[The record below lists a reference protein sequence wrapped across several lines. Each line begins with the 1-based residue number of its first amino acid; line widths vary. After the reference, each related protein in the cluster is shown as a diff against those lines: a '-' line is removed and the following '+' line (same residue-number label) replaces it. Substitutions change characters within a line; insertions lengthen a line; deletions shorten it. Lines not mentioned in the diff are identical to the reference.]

1 MKNDLQKMCE
11 TLAATSLG
19 ISDDNIKLAMWK
31 ELCTAFKQSLNSNDS
46 NDLEDIGDICKKISE
61 DAKISSD
68 EILKTSGD
76 DTKSVPDENISE
88 IAKEID
94 NTDSIEDT
102 QNTQNAQDTQNTQN
116 TQDTTNDNSACDTQA
131 ENAIPENAMA
141 GSTSSLNQDDDQV
154 SIDDEFEE
162 FCDSRKS
169 DILTQDNEAYIGN
182 SKDVIDDKS
191 KDIKSDTDNTDNTD
205 NTDTKD
211 VNLELKEWTES
222 SAEFIDNS
230 IKEFVTPDLE
240 KWKFLTGLC
249 SKRSGKLARVFNTDT
264 PVFDSG
270 YNLLSCE
277 FIDKDGN
284 TAGVVN
290 EFSEFWDGQ
299 YKLLTADEAN
309 LKKVNINSLLDI
321 TKNAVVV
328 PFAKEND
335 SGEIV
340 TDAEIFNRE
349 KEYAKKYFRYYKDF
363 TTSADDPG
371 FDDNAYNAV
380 VGSNEGHRILMAID
394 KITDRFTL
402 VDMLEK
408 FIMKFP
414 NLISLIWLIGSDE
427 ELNSMYLPNTTGFF
441 NQNPLRMFEYSVN
454 AVKNDEVDLSLPTR
468 EALSLDN
475 WIMIYCYITKR
486 CGDIWFTYPSR
497 QMNKKF

>member
-1 MKNDLQKMCE
+1 MKKDLQKMCE
-11 TLAATSLG
+11 TFAAMSLG
-19 ISDDNIKLAMWK
+19 IDDDNVKLDMWK
-31 ELCTAFKQSLNSNDS
+31 ELCSAFKQSLNSDDS
-46 NDLEDIGDICKKISE
+46 NNLEEIGDICKKMSRN
-61 DAKISSD
+61 AKSSAD
-68 EILKTSGD
+68 KILKTSGD
-76 DTKSVPDENISE
+76 DTCAENVTGVAESTE
-88 IAKEID
+88 DVD
-94 NTDSIEDT
+94 NTKEAENNQSLS
-102 QNTQNAQDTQNTQN
+102 
-116 TQDTTNDNSACDTQA
+116 DNSACDKQA
-131 ENAIPENAMA
+131 ENVMA
-141 GSTSSLNQDDDQV
+141 DGTSSLNQDDTQF
-154 SIDDEFEE
+154 SIDDGFEE
-162 FCDSRKS
+162 FCDSGKS
-169 DILTQDNEAYIGN
+169 NIPPKDSTQDNDADIGN
-182 SKDVIDDKS
+182 SKDVT
-191 KDIKSDTDNTDNTD
+191 SDTDNP
-205 NTDTKD
+205 DTKD

-222 SAEFIDNS
+222 TALFIDNS

-240 KWKFLTGLC
+240 KWKFSTGLC

-264 PVFDSG
+264 PLFESG
-270 YNLLSCE
+270 YNLLNCE

-290 EFSEFWDGQ
+290 EFSEFWEAQ
-299 YKLLTADEAN
+299 YKLLTNDEAN

-328 PFAKEND
+328 PFAKENE

-363 TTSADDPG
+363 TTSADDPA

-454 AVKNDEVDLSLPTR
+454 AVKNDDVDLSLPTR

>member
-1 MKNDLQKMCE
+1 MKKDLQKMCE
-11 TLAATSLG
+11 TFAAMSLG
-19 ISDDNIKLAMWK
+19 IDDDNIKLDMWK
-31 ELCTAFKQSLNSNDS
+31 ELCSAFKQSLSSNDI
-46 NDLEDIGDICKKISE
+46 NDLEDISDIPGKMSRN
-61 DAKISSD
+61 AKSSAD
-68 EILKTSGD
+68 KILKTSGD
-76 DTKSVPDENISE
+76 DTAAENVTGVAESTE
-88 IAKEID
+88 DVD
-94 NTDSIEDT
+94 NTKEAENNQSLS
-102 QNTQNAQDTQNTQN
+102 
-116 TQDTTNDNSACDTQA
+116 DNSACDTQA
-131 ENAIPENAMA
+131 ENVMA
-141 GSTSSLNQDDDQV
+141 GGTSSLNQDDAQF

-162 FCDSRKS
+162 FCDSGKS
-169 DILTQDNEAYIGN
+169 NILPKDNVADIGN
-182 SKDVIDDKS
+182 SKDVTS
-191 KDIKSDTDNTDNTD
+191 NTDNP
-205 NTDTKD
+205 DTKD
-211 VNLELKEWTES
+211 INLELKEWTGS
-222 SAEFIDNS
+222 TTEFVDNS

-240 KWKFLTGLC
+240 KWKFSTGLC

-264 PVFDSG
+264 PVFESG
-270 YNLLSCE
+270 YNLLNCE

-299 YKLLTADEAN
+299 YKLLTNDEAN

-328 PFAKEND
+328 PFAKENE

>member
-1 MKNDLQKMCE
+1 M
-11 TLAATSLG
+11 
-19 ISDDNIKLAMWK
+19 
-31 ELCTAFKQSLNSNDS
+31 
-46 NDLEDIGDICKKISE
+46 
-61 DAKISSD
+61 
-68 EILKTSGD
+68 
-76 DTKSVPDENISE
+76 
-88 IAKEID
+88 
-94 NTDSIEDT
+94 
-102 QNTQNAQDTQNTQN
+102 
-116 TQDTTNDNSACDTQA
+116 
-131 ENAIPENAMA
+131 
-141 GSTSSLNQDDDQV
+141 
-154 SIDDEFEE
+154 
-162 FCDSRKS
+162 
-169 DILTQDNEAYIGN
+169 
-182 SKDVIDDKS
+182 
-191 KDIKSDTDNTDNTD
+191 
-205 NTDTKD
+205 
-211 VNLELKEWTES
+211 ELKEWTGS
-222 SAEFIDNS
+222 TTEFVDNS

-240 KWKFLTGLC
+240 KWKFSTGLC

-264 PVFDSG
+264 PVFESG
-270 YNLLSCE
+270 YNLLNCE

-299 YKLLTADEAN
+299 YKLLTNDEAN

-328 PFAKEND
+328 PFAKENE

-371 FDDNAYNAV
+371 FDENAYNAV

>member
-1 MKNDLQKMCE
+1 MCE
-11 TLAATSLG
+11 TFAAMSLG
-19 ISDDNIKLAMWK
+19 IDDDNIKLDMWK
-31 ELCTAFKQSLNSNDS
+31 ELCSAFKQSLSSNDI
-46 NDLEDIGDICKKISE
+46 NDLEDISDIPGKMSRN
-61 DAKISSD
+61 AKSSAD
-68 EILKTSGD
+68 KILKTSGD
-76 DTKSVPDENISE
+76 DTAAENVTGVAESTE
-88 IAKEID
+88 DVD
-94 NTDSIEDT
+94 NTKEAENNQSLS
-102 QNTQNAQDTQNTQN
+102 
-116 TQDTTNDNSACDTQA
+116 DNSACDTQA
-131 ENAIPENAMA
+131 ENVMPD
-141 GSTSSLNQDDDQV
+141 GTSSLNQDDAQF

-162 FCDSRKS
+162 FCDSGKS
-169 DILTQDNEAYIGN
+169 NILPKDNVADIGN
-182 SKDVIDDKS
+182 SKDVTS
-191 KDIKSDTDNTDNTD
+191 NTDNP
-205 NTDTKD
+205 DTKD
-211 VNLELKEWTES
+211 INLELKEWTGS
-222 SAEFIDNS
+222 TTEFVDNS

-240 KWKFLTGLC
+240 KWKFSTGLC

-264 PVFDSG
+264 PLFESG
-270 YNLLSCE
+270 YNLLNCE

-299 YKLLTADEAN
+299 YKLLTNDEAN

-328 PFAKEND
+328 PFAKENE

-371 FDDNAYNAV
+371 FDENAYNAV

>member
-1 MKNDLQKMCE
+1 MKKDLQKMCE
-11 TLAATSLG
+11 TFAAMSLG
-19 ISDDNIKLAMWK
+19 IDDDNIKLDMWK
-31 ELCTAFKQSLNSNDS
+31 ELCSAFKQSLSSNDI
-46 NDLEDIGDICKKISE
+46 NDLEDISDIPGKMSRN
-61 DAKISSD
+61 AKSSAD
-68 EILKTSGD
+68 KILKTSGD
-76 DTKSVPDENISE
+76 DTAAENVTGVAESTE
-88 IAKEID
+88 DVD
-94 NTDSIEDT
+94 NTKEAENNQSLS
-102 QNTQNAQDTQNTQN
+102 
-116 TQDTTNDNSACDTQA
+116 DNSACDTQA
-131 ENAIPENAMA
+131 ENVMA
-141 GSTSSLNQDDDQV
+141 DGTSSLNQDDAQF

-162 FCDSRKS
+162 FCDSGKS
-169 DILTQDNEAYIGN
+169 NILPKDNVADIGN
-182 SKDVIDDKS
+182 SKDVTS
-191 KDIKSDTDNTDNTD
+191 NTDNP
-205 NTDTKD
+205 DTKD
-211 VNLELKEWTES
+211 VNLELKEWTGS
-222 SAEFIDNS
+222 TALFIDNS

-240 KWKFLTGLC
+240 KWKFSTGLC

-264 PVFDSG
+264 PLFESG
-270 YNLLSCE
+270 YNLLNCE

-290 EFSEFWDGQ
+290 EFSEFWDTQ
-299 YKLLTADEAN
+299 YKLLTNDEAN

-328 PFAKEND
+328 PFAKENE

>member
-1 MKNDLQKMCE
+1 MKKDLQKMCE
-11 TLAATSLG
+11 TFAAMSLG
-19 ISDDNIKLAMWK
+19 IDDDNIKLDMWK
-31 ELCTAFKQSLNSNDS
+31 ELCSAFKQSLSSNDI
-46 NDLEDIGDICKKISE
+46 NDLEDISDIPGKMSRN
-61 DAKISSD
+61 AKSSAD
-68 EILKTSGD
+68 KILKTSGD
-76 DTKSVPDENISE
+76 DTAAENVTGVAESTE
-88 IAKEID
+88 DVD
-94 NTDSIEDT
+94 NTKEAENNQSLS
-102 QNTQNAQDTQNTQN
+102 
-116 TQDTTNDNSACDTQA
+116 DNSACDTQA
-131 ENAIPENAMA
+131 ENVMPD
-141 GSTSSLNQDDDQV
+141 GTSSLNQDDAQF

-162 FCDSRKS
+162 FCDSGKS
-169 DILTQDNEAYIGN
+169 NILPKDNVADIGN
-182 SKDVIDDKS
+182 SKDVTS
-191 KDIKSDTDNTDNTD
+191 NTDNP
-205 NTDTKD
+205 DTKD
-211 VNLELKEWTES
+211 INLELKEWTGS
-222 SAEFIDNS
+222 TTEFVDNS

-240 KWKFLTGLC
+240 KWKFSTGLC

-264 PVFDSG
+264 PLFESG
-270 YNLLSCE
+270 YNLLNCE

-299 YKLLTADEAN
+299 YKLLTNDEAN

-328 PFAKEND
+328 PFAKENE

-371 FDDNAYNAV
+371 FDENAYNAV

>member
-1 MKNDLQKMCE
+1 MCE
-11 TLAATSLG
+11 TFAAMSLG
-19 ISDDNIKLAMWK
+19 IDDDNVKLDMWK
-31 ELCTAFKQSLNSNDS
+31 ELCSAFKQSLNSDDI
-46 NDLEDIGDICKKISE
+46 NDLEDISDIPGKMSRN
-61 DAKISSD
+61 AKSSAD
-68 EILKTSGD
+68 KILKTSGD
-76 DTKSVPDENISE
+76 DTAAENVTGVAESTE
-88 IAKEID
+88 DVD
-94 NTDSIEDT
+94 NTKEAENNQSLS
-102 QNTQNAQDTQNTQN
+102 
-116 TQDTTNDNSACDTQA
+116 DNSACDKQA
-131 ENAIPENAMA
+131 ENVMA
-141 GSTSSLNQDDDQV
+141 DGTSSLNQDDAQF
-154 SIDDEFEE
+154 SIDDGFEE
-162 FCDSRKS
+162 FCDSGKS
-169 DILTQDNEAYIGN
+169 NIPPKDSTQDNDADIGN
-182 SKDVIDDKS
+182 SKDVT
-191 KDIKSDTDNTDNTD
+191 SDTDNP
-205 NTDTKD
+205 DTKD

-222 SAEFIDNS
+222 TALFIDNS

-240 KWKFLTGLC
+240 KWKFSTGLC

-264 PVFDSG
+264 PLFESG
-270 YNLLSCE
+270 YNLLNCE

-290 EFSEFWDGQ
+290 EFSEFWEAQ
-299 YKLLTADEAN
+299 YKLLTNDEAN

-328 PFAKEND
+328 PFAKENE

-363 TTSADDPG
+363 TTSADDPA

-427 ELNSMYLPNTTGFF
+427 ELNSIYLPNTTGFF

>member
-1 MKNDLQKMCE
+1 MKKDLQKMCE
-11 TLAATSLG
+11 TFAATLLG

-31 ELCTAFKQSLNSNDS
+31 ELCSAFKQSLNSDDS
-46 NDLEDIGDICKKISE
+46 NDLECIGDIPEKISR
-61 DAKISSD
+61 DAKSSAD
-68 EILKTSGD
+68 KILKTSGN
-76 DTKSVPDENISE
+76 DTSSASDENTAE
-88 IAKEID
+88 IAKNID
-94 NTDSIEDT
+94 KTESIEDT
-102 QNTQNAQDTQNTQN
+102 QD

-131 ENAIPENAMA
+131 ENAIFENAMA
-141 GSTSSLNQDDDQV
+141 GSTSSLNQDDAQF
-154 SIDDEFEE
+154 SIDDDFEE
-162 FCDSRKS
+162 FCDSGKS
-169 DILTQDNEAYIGN
+169 NILPKDNMPDNDADIGN
-182 SKDVIDDKS
+182 SKDVA
-191 KDIKSDTDNTDNTD
+191 SDTDNP
-205 NTDTKD
+205 DTKD
-211 VNLELKEWTES
+211 INLELKEWTGS
-222 SAEFIDNS
+222 NAEFIDNS

-240 KWKFLTGLC
+240 KWKFSTGLC

-264 PVFDSG
+264 PLFESG
-270 YNLLSCE
+270 YNLLNCE

-290 EFSEFWDGQ
+290 EFSEFWDSQ
-299 YKLLTADEAN
+299 YKLLTTDETN

-328 PFAKEND
+328 PFAKENET
-335 SGEIV
+335 GEIV

-363 TTSADDPG
+363 TTSADDPA
-371 FDDNAYNAV
+371 FDENAYNAV

-394 KITDRFTL
+394 RITDRFTL
-402 VDMLEK
+402 ADMLEK

-414 NLISLIWLIGSDE
+414 NLISLIWLIGSDD

-441 NQNPLRMFEYSVN
+441 NQNPLRIFEYSVN
-454 AVKNDEVDLSLPTR
+454 SVKNDEVDLSLPTR

>member
-1 MKNDLQKMCE
+1 MKKDLQKMCE

-31 ELCTAFKQSLNSNDS
+31 ELCSAFKQSLNSDDS
-46 NDLEDIGDICKKISE
+46 NNLEEIGDICKKMSE
-61 DAKISSD
+61 DAKISAD

-76 DTKSVPDENISE
+76 DTKSVSDENTSE

-102 QNTQNAQDTQNTQN
+102 QNTQD
-116 TQDTTNDNSACDTQA
+116 TQDTTNDNSACDKQA
-131 ENAIPENAMA
+131 ENAMA
-141 GSTSSLNQDDDQV
+141 VSTSSLNQDDAQF
-154 SIDDEFEE
+154 SIDDDFEE
-162 FCDSRKS
+162 FCDSGKS
-169 DILTQDNEAYIGN
+169 NILPKDNIPDNDADIGN
-182 SKDVIDDKS
+182 SKDVT
-191 KDIKSDTDNTDNTD
+191 SDTDNP
-205 NTDTKD
+205 DTKD
-211 VNLELKEWTES
+211 VNLELKEWTGS
-222 SAEFIDNS
+222 TTEFVDNS

-240 KWKFLTGLC
+240 KWKFSTGLC

-264 PVFDSG
+264 PLFESG
-270 YNLLSCE
+270 YNLLGCE
-277 FIDKDGN
+277 FIDKDKN
-284 TAGVVN
+284 AAGVVN

-299 YKLLTADEAN
+299 YKLLTNDEAN

-328 PFAKEND
+328 PFAKENET
-335 SGEIV
+335 GEIV
-340 TDAEIFNRE
+340 TDTEIFNRE

-363 TTSADDPG
+363 TTSADEPG
-371 FDDNAYNAV
+371 FDESAYNAV

-394 KITDRFTL
+394 RITDRFTL
-402 VDMLEK
+402 ADMLEK

-454 AVKNDEVDLSLPTR
+454 AVKNDEIDLSLPTR

>member
-1 MKNDLQKMCE
+1 MKKDLQKMCE
-11 TLAATSLG
+11 TFAAMSLG
-19 ISDDNIKLAMWK
+19 IDDDNVKLDMWK
-31 ELCTAFKQSLNSNDS
+31 ELCSAFKQSLSSNDI
-46 NDLEDIGDICKKISE
+46 NDLEDISDIPGKMSRN
-61 DAKISSD
+61 AKSSAD
-68 EILKTSGD
+68 KILKTSGD
-76 DTKSVPDENISE
+76 DTAAENVTGVAESTE
-88 IAKEID
+88 DVD
-94 NTDSIEDT
+94 NTKEAENNQSLS
-102 QNTQNAQDTQNTQN
+102 
-116 TQDTTNDNSACDTQA
+116 DNSACDTQA
-131 ENAIPENAMA
+131 ENVMPD
-141 GSTSSLNQDDDQV
+141 GTSSLNQDDAQF

-162 FCDSRKS
+162 FCDSGKS
-169 DILTQDNEAYIGN
+169 NILPKDNVADIGN
-182 SKDVIDDKS
+182 SKDVT
-191 KDIKSDTDNTDNTD
+191 SDTDNP
-205 NTDTKD
+205 DTKD

-222 SAEFIDNS
+222 TALFIDNS

-240 KWKFLTGLC
+240 KWKFSTGLC

-264 PVFDSG
+264 PLFESG
-270 YNLLSCE
+270 YNLLNCE

-290 EFSEFWDGQ
+290 EFSEFWEAQ
-299 YKLLTADEAN
+299 YKLLTNDEAN

-328 PFAKEND
+328 PFAKENE

-349 KEYAKKYFRYYKDF
+349 KEYAKKYFRYYRDF

-371 FDDNAYNAV
+371 FDENAYNAV

-441 NQNPLRMFEYSVN
+441 NQNPLRMFEYSLN

>member
-1 MKNDLQKMCE
+1 MKQDLQKMCE
-11 TLAATSLG
+11 TFAAMSLG
-19 ISDDNIKLAMWK
+19 IDDDNIKLDMWK
-31 ELCTAFKQSLNSNDS
+31 ELCSAFKQSLSSNDI
-46 NDLEDIGDICKKISE
+46 NDLEDISDIPGKMSRN
-61 DAKISSD
+61 AKSSAD
-68 EILKTSGD
+68 KILKTSGD
-76 DTKSVPDENISE
+76 DTAAENVTGVAESTE
-88 IAKEID
+88 DVD
-94 NTDSIEDT
+94 NTKEAENNQSLS
-102 QNTQNAQDTQNTQN
+102 
-116 TQDTTNDNSACDTQA
+116 DNSACDTQA
-131 ENAIPENAMA
+131 ENVMA
-141 GSTSSLNQDDDQV
+141 DGTSSLNQDDAQF

-162 FCDSRKS
+162 FCDSGKS
-169 DILTQDNEAYIGN
+169 NILPKDNVADIGN
-182 SKDVIDDKS
+182 SKDV
-191 KDIKSDTDNTDNTD
+191 TTNTDNP
-205 NTDTKD
+205 DTKD
-211 VNLELKEWTES
+211 VNLELKEWTGS
-222 SAEFIDNS
+222 TALFIDNS

-240 KWKFLTGLC
+240 KWKFSTGLC

-264 PVFDSG
+264 PLFESG
-270 YNLLSCE
+270 YNLLNCE

-290 EFSEFWDGQ
+290 EFSEFWDAQ
-299 YKLLTADEAN
+299 YKLLTNDEAN

-328 PFAKEND
+328 PFAKENE

-454 AVKNDEVDLSLPTR
+454 SVKNDEVDLSLPTR

>member
-1 MKNDLQKMCE
+1 MKKDLQKMCE
-11 TLAATSLG
+11 TFAAMSLG
-19 ISDDNIKLAMWK
+19 IDDDNVKLDMWK
-31 ELCTAFKQSLNSNDS
+31 ELCSAFKQSLSSNDI
-46 NDLEDIGDICKKISE
+46 NDLVDISDIPGKMSRN
-61 DAKISSD
+61 AKSSAD
-68 EILKTSGD
+68 KILKTSGD
-76 DTKSVPDENISE
+76 DTKSVSDENTSE

-102 QNTQNAQDTQNTQN
+102 QD
-116 TQDTTNDNSACDTQA
+116 TQDTTNDNSACDKQA
-131 ENAIPENAMA
+131 ENVMA
-141 GSTSSLNQDDDQV
+141 DGTSSLNQDDAQF
-154 SIDDEFEE
+154 SIDDDFEE
-162 FCDSRKS
+162 FCDTSKS
-169 DILTQDNEAYIGN
+169 DILPKCNDADVGN
-182 SKDVIDDKS
+182 SKDVIEDKS
-191 KDIKSDTDNTDNTD
+191 KDVEKDIDIKDI
-205 NTDTKD
+205 
-211 VNLELKEWTES
+211 NLELKEWTGS
-222 SAEFIDNS
+222 TTEFVDNS

-264 PVFDSG
+264 PLFESG
-270 YNLLSCE
+270 YNLLNCE

-299 YKLLTADEAN
+299 YKLLTNDEAN

-328 PFAKEND
+328 PFAKENE

-340 TDAEIFNRE
+340 TDTEIFNRE

-363 TTSADDPG
+363 TTSADEPG
-371 FDDNAYNAV
+371 FDESAYNAV

-394 KITDRFTL
+394 RITDRFTL
-402 VDMLEK
+402 ADMLEK

-441 NQNPLRMFEYSVN
+441 NQNPLRIFEYSVN
-454 AVKNDEVDLSLPTR
+454 SVKNDEVDLSLPTR

>member
-1 MKNDLQKMCE
+1 MKKDLQKMCE

-31 ELCTAFKQSLNSNDS
+31 ELCSAFKQSLASDDSDS
-46 NDLEDIGDICKKISE
+46 NDLECIGDIPEKISQ
-61 DAKISSD
+61 DAKSSAD
-68 EILKTSGD
+68 KILKTSGN
-76 DTKSVPDENISE
+76 DTSSASDENTAE
-88 IAKEID
+88 IAKNID
-94 NTDSIEDT
+94 KIESIEDT
-102 QNTQNAQDTQNTQN
+102 QDTQ
-116 TQDTTNDNSACDTQA
+116 DKTNDNSACDTQA
-131 ENAIPENAMA
+131 ENAMA
-141 GSTSSLNQDDDQV
+141 ADTSSLNQDDVQF
-154 SIDDEFEE
+154 SIDDDFEE
-162 FCDSRKS
+162 FCDTSKS
-169 DILTQDNEAYIGN
+169 DILPQDNDADIGN
-182 SKDVIDDKS
+182 SKDVIEDKS
-191 KDIKSDTDNTDNTD
+191 KDVKKD
-205 NTDTKD
+205 TDTKD
-211 VNLELKEWTES
+211 INLELKKWTGS

-240 KWKFLTGLC
+240 EWKFSTGLC

-264 PVFDSG
+264 PLFESG
-270 YNLLSCE
+270 YNLLNCE
-277 FIDKDGN
+277 FIDKNGN

-328 PFAKEND
+328 PFAKENE
-335 SGEIV
+335 SGELV

-363 TTSADDPG
+363 TTSSDDPG
-371 FDDNAYNAV
+371 FDEKAYNAV

-394 KITDRFTL
+394 RITDRFTL
-402 VDMLEK
+402 ADMLEK

-414 NLISLIWLIGSDE
+414 NLISLIWLIGSDD

-441 NQNPLRMFEYSVN
+441 NQNPLRIFEYSVN
-454 AVKNDEVDLSLPTR
+454 SVKNDEVDLSLPTR

>member
-1 MKNDLQKMCE
+1 MCE
-11 TLAATSLG
+11 TFAAMSLG
-19 ISDDNIKLAMWK
+19 IDDDNIKLDMWK
-31 ELCTAFKQSLNSNDS
+31 ELCSAFKQSLSSNDI
-46 NDLEDIGDICKKISE
+46 NDLEDISDIPGKMSRN
-61 DAKISSD
+61 AKSSAD
-68 EILKTSGD
+68 KILKTSGD
-76 DTKSVPDENISE
+76 DTAAENVTGVAESTE
-88 IAKEID
+88 DVD
-94 NTDSIEDT
+94 NTKEAENNQSLS
-102 QNTQNAQDTQNTQN
+102 
-116 TQDTTNDNSACDTQA
+116 DNSACDTQA
-131 ENAIPENAMA
+131 ENVMA
-141 GSTSSLNQDDDQV
+141 DGTSSLNQDDAQF

-162 FCDSRKS
+162 FCDSGKS
-169 DILTQDNEAYIGN
+169 NILPKDNVADIGN
-182 SKDVIDDKS
+182 SKDVTS
-191 KDIKSDTDNTDNTD
+191 NTDNP
-205 NTDTKD
+205 DTKD
-211 VNLELKEWTES
+211 VNLELKEWTGS
-222 SAEFIDNS
+222 TALFIDNS

-240 KWKFLTGLC
+240 KWKFSTGLC

-328 PFAKEND
+328 PFAKENEN
-335 SGEIV
+335 GEIV

-363 TTSADDPG
+363 TISADDPA

-394 KITDRFTL
+394 RITDRFTL
-402 VDMLEK
+402 ADMLEK

>member
-1 MKNDLQKMCE
+1 MKKDLQKMCE

-19 ISDDNIKLAMWK
+19 ISDDNIKLAMWT
-31 ELCTAFKQSLNSNDS
+31 ELCSAFKQSLASDDIDS
-46 NDLEDIGDICKKISE
+46 NDLECIGDIPEKISQ
-61 DAKISSD
+61 DAKSSAD
-68 EILKTSGD
+68 KILKTSEH
-76 DTKSVPDENISE
+76 DTSSASDENTAE
-88 IAKEID
+88 IAKNID
-94 NTDSIEDT
+94 KIESIKDT
-102 QNTQNAQDTQNTQN
+102 QDTQD
-116 TQDTTNDNSACDTQA
+116 TQDKTNDNSACDTQA
-131 ENAIPENAMA
+131 ENAMA
-141 GSTSSLNQDDDQV
+141 ADTSSLNQDDVQF
-154 SIDDEFEE
+154 SIDDDFEE
-162 FCDSRKS
+162 FCDTSKS
-169 DILTQDNEAYIGN
+169 DILPQDYDADIGN
-182 SKDVIDDKS
+182 SKDVIEDKS
-191 KDIKSDTDNTDNTD
+191 KDVKKD
-205 NTDTKD
+205 TDTKD
-211 VNLELKEWTES
+211 INSELKKWTGS

-230 IKEFVTPDLE
+230 IAEFVTPDLE
-240 KWKFLTGLC
+240 KWKFSTGLC

-264 PVFDSG
+264 PLFESG
-270 YNLLSCE
+270 YNLLNCE

-290 EFSEFWDGQ
+290 EFSEFWDSQ
-299 YKLLTADEAN
+299 YKLLTTDETN

-328 PFAKEND
+328 PFAKENET
-335 SGEIV
+335 GEIV

-363 TTSADDPG
+363 TTSADDPA
-371 FDDNAYNAV
+371 FDENAYNAV

-394 KITDRFTL
+394 RITDRFTL
-402 VDMLEK
+402 ADMLEK

-414 NLISLIWLIGSDE
+414 NLISLIWLIGSDD

-441 NQNPLRMFEYSVN
+441 NQNPLRIFEYSVN
-454 AVKNDEVDLSLPTR
+454 SVKNDEVDLSLPTR

>member
-1 MKNDLQKMCE
+1 MCE
-11 TLAATSLG
+11 TFAAMSLG
-19 ISDDNIKLAMWK
+19 IDDDNIKLDMWK
-31 ELCTAFKQSLNSNDS
+31 ELCSAFKQSLASDEIKDTRLDDVS
-46 NDLEDIGDICKKISE
+46 DIPEKISM
-61 DAKISSD
+61 DAKTSANK
-68 EILKTSGD
+68 ILKTSGADTEAVDNSAVTESAESDD
-76 DTKSVPDENISE
+76 DTKE
-88 IAKEID
+88 
-94 NTDSIEDT
+94 
-102 QNTQNAQDTQNTQN
+102 
-116 TQDTTNDNSACDTQA
+116 DNSACDKQA
-131 ENAIPENAMA
+131 ENVMA
-141 GSTSSLNQDDDQV
+141 SHTSSLNQDDAQF
-154 SIDDEFEE
+154 SIDDDFEE
-162 FCDSRKS
+162 FCESHKS
-169 DILTQDNEAYIGN
+169 DTLSQDNDADIGN
-182 SKDVIDDKS
+182 SKDVIEYKS
-191 KDIKSDTDNTDNTD
+191 KDVKKDTDTEDI
-205 NTDTKD
+205 
-211 VNLELKEWTES
+211 NLELKKWTGS

-230 IKEFVTPDLE
+230 IREFVTPDLE
-240 KWKFLTGLC
+240 KWKFSTGLC

-264 PVFDSG
+264 PLFESG
-270 YNLLSCE
+270 YNLLNCE

-299 YKLLTADEAN
+299 YKLLTSDELN
-309 LKKVNINSLLDI
+309 LKKVNINNLLDI

-328 PFAKEND
+328 PFAKENE

-340 TDAEIFNRE
+340 TDDKIFNRE

-414 NLISLIWLIGSDE
+414 NLISLIWLIGSDD

-441 NQNPLRMFEYSVN
+441 NQNPLRIFEYSVN
-454 AVKNDEVDLSLPTR
+454 SVKNDEVDLSLPTR

>member
-1 MKNDLQKMCE
+1 MKKDLQKMCE
-11 TLAATSLG
+11 TFAAASLG
-19 ISDDNIKLAMWK
+19 INDDNIKLDMWK
-31 ELCTAFKQSLNSNDS
+31 ELCNAFKQSLNSDNS
-46 NDLEDIGDICKKISE
+46 NNLEEIGDICKKMSE
-61 DAKISSD
+61 DAKISAD

-76 DTKSVPDENISE
+76 DTKSVSDENTSE

-102 QNTQNAQDTQNTQN
+102 QNTQ
-116 TQDTTNDNSACDTQA
+116 DTTNDNSACDKQA
-131 ENAIPENAMA
+131 ENVMA
-141 GSTSSLNQDDDQV
+141 VSTSSLNQDDAQF
-154 SIDDEFEE
+154 SIDDDFEE
-162 FCDSRKS
+162 FCDSGKS
-169 DILTQDNEAYIGN
+169 NIPPKDSTQDYDADIGN
-182 SKDVIDDKS
+182 SKDLT
-191 KDIKSDTDNTDNTD
+191 SDTD

-222 SAEFIDNS
+222 TALFIDNS

-240 KWKFLTGLC
+240 KWKFSTGLC

-264 PVFDSG
+264 PLFESG
-270 YNLLSCE
+270 YNLLACE
-277 FIDKDGN
+277 FIDKDKN
-284 TAGVVN
+284 AAGVVN

-299 YKLLTADEAN
+299 YKLSTVDEAN

-328 PFAKEND
+328 PFAKENE

-340 TDAEIFNRE
+340 TDVEIFNRE

-363 TTSADDPG
+363 TTSADEPG
-371 FDDNAYNAV
+371 FDESAYNAV

-394 KITDRFTL
+394 RITDRFTL
-402 VDMLEK
+402 ADMLEK

-441 NQNPLRMFEYSVN
+441 NQNPLRIFEYSVN
-454 AVKNDEVDLSLPTR
+454 SVKNDEVDLSLPTR

>member
-1 MKNDLQKMCE
+1 MKKDLQKMCE
-11 TLAATSLG
+11 TFAAMSLG
-19 ISDDNIKLAMWK
+19 IDDDNIKLDMWK
-31 ELCTAFKQSLNSNDS
+31 ELCSAFKQSLSSNDI
-46 NDLEDIGDICKKISE
+46 NDLEDISDIPGKMSRN
-61 DAKISSD
+61 AKSSAD
-68 EILKTSGD
+68 KILKTSGD
-76 DTKSVPDENISE
+76 DTAAENVTGVAESTE
-88 IAKEID
+88 DVD
-94 NTDSIEDT
+94 NTKEAENNQSLS
-102 QNTQNAQDTQNTQN
+102 
-116 TQDTTNDNSACDTQA
+116 DNSACDTQA
-131 ENAIPENAMA
+131 ENVMA
-141 GSTSSLNQDDDQV
+141 DGTSSLNQDDAQF

-162 FCDSRKS
+162 FCDSGKS
-169 DILTQDNEAYIGN
+169 NILPKDNVADIGN
-182 SKDVIDDKS
+182 SKDVTS
-191 KDIKSDTDNTDNTD
+191 NTDNP
-205 NTDTKD
+205 DTKD
-211 VNLELKEWTES
+211 VNLELKEWTGS
-222 SAEFIDNS
+222 TALFIDNS

-240 KWKFLTGLC
+240 KWKFSTGLC

-328 PFAKEND
+328 PFAKENEN
-335 SGEIV
+335 GEIV

-363 TTSADDPG
+363 TISADDPA

-394 KITDRFTL
+394 RITDRFTL
-402 VDMLEK
+402 ADMLEK

>member
-1 MKNDLQKMCE
+1 MKKDLQKMCE
-11 TLAATSLG
+11 TFAAMSLG
-19 ISDDNIKLAMWK
+19 IDDDNIKLDMWK
-31 ELCTAFKQSLNSNDS
+31 ELCSAFKQSLSSNDI
-46 NDLEDIGDICKKISE
+46 NDLEGISDIPGKMSRN
-61 DAKISSD
+61 AKSSAD
-68 EILKTSGD
+68 KILKTSGD
-76 DTKSVPDENISE
+76 DTAAENVTGVAESTE
-88 IAKEID
+88 DVD
-94 NTDSIEDT
+94 NTKEAENNQSLS
-102 QNTQNAQDTQNTQN
+102 
-116 TQDTTNDNSACDTQA
+116 DNSACDTQA
-131 ENAIPENAMA
+131 ENVMA
-141 GSTSSLNQDDDQV
+141 DGTSSLNQDDAQF

-162 FCDSRKS
+162 FCDSGKS
-169 DILTQDNEAYIGN
+169 NILPKDNVADIGN
-182 SKDVIDDKS
+182 SKDVTS
-191 KDIKSDTDNTDNTD
+191 NTDNP
-205 NTDTKD
+205 DTKD
-211 VNLELKEWTES
+211 VNLELKEWTGS
-222 SAEFIDNS
+222 TALFIDNS

-240 KWKFLTGLC
+240 KWKFSTGLC

-264 PVFDSG
+264 PLFESG
-270 YNLLSCE
+270 YNLLNCE

-290 EFSEFWDGQ
+290 EFSEFWDTQ
-299 YKLLTADEAN
+299 YKLLTNDEAN

-328 PFAKEND
+328 PFAKENE

>member
-1 MKNDLQKMCE
+1 MKKDLQKMCE
-11 TLAATSLG
+11 TFAAMSLG
-19 ISDDNIKLAMWK
+19 IDDDNIKLDMWK
-31 ELCTAFKQSLNSNDS
+31 ELCSAFKQSLSSNDI
-46 NDLEDIGDICKKISE
+46 NDLEDISDIPGKMSRN
-61 DAKISSD
+61 AKSSAD
-68 EILKTSGD
+68 KILKTSGD
-76 DTKSVPDENISE
+76 DTAAENVTGVAESTE
-88 IAKEID
+88 DVD
-94 NTDSIEDT
+94 NTKEAENNQSLS
-102 QNTQNAQDTQNTQN
+102 
-116 TQDTTNDNSACDTQA
+116 DNSACDTQA
-131 ENAIPENAMA
+131 ENVMPD
-141 GSTSSLNQDDDQV
+141 GTSSLNQDDAQF

-162 FCDSRKS
+162 FCDSGKS
-169 DILTQDNEAYIGN
+169 NILPKDNVADIGN
-182 SKDVIDDKS
+182 SKDVTS
-191 KDIKSDTDNTDNTD
+191 NTDNP
-205 NTDTKD
+205 DTKD
-211 VNLELKEWTES
+211 INLELKEWTGS
-222 SAEFIDNS
+222 TTEFVDNS

-240 KWKFLTGLC
+240 KWKFSTGLC

-264 PVFDSG
+264 PLFESG
-270 YNLLSCE
+270 YNLLNCE

-299 YKLLTADEAN
+299 YKLLTNDEAN

-328 PFAKEND
+328 PFAKENE

-371 FDDNAYNAV
+371 FDENAYNAV

-402 VDMLEK
+402 ADMLEK